1 MTFHDEHTKEQLIA
15 HDVQRQVRPL
25 APTGEGPFTHDARL
39 LSRVRE
45 YERRL
50 GSDNLTVRIKA
61 MKELNDMGKGAAPA
75 ALVVITA
82 LHDDSYRVREL
93 AAETLRHISGPDAE
107 NALRT
112 ALDHETDGQDGKRVK
127 EAIKSA
133 LVGIQHDNI
142 PFPRPEL

>member
-1 MTFHDEHTKEQLIA
+1 MTFHDGHTKEQLIA
-15 HDVQRQVRPL
+15 HDDKRQVRPL
-25 APTGEGPFTHDARL
+25 APTGEGPFTHDAKL
-39 LSRVRE
+39 SSRVRE

-61 MKELNDMGKGAAPA
+61 MKELSDMGKGAAPA
-75 ALVVITA
+75 SLVIITS

-93 AAETLRHISGPDAE
+93 AAETLGCISGPDAE

-112 ALDHETDGQDGKRVK
+112 ALDHENNDSDGKRVK
-127 EAIKSA
+127 EVIKSA
-133 LVGIQHDNI
+133 LLRIQHDNI